1 MRRCQVAEG
10 FTEMP
15 AADIAA
21 LYIAL
26 VRFTGAVYPQR
37 LDLVDQVLASC
48 QEVRGPPAPTPPAAA
63 TTLPGLAEW
72 RAWNIRCLVPGE
84 RCRH

>member
-1 MRRCQVAEG
+1 
-10 FTEMP
+10 MP

-26 VRFTGAVYPQR
+26 VRFTAAVYPQR

-48 QEVRGPPAPTPPAAA
+48 QEVRAAVLNPQPQARSIPCCPATSWIASDAV
-63 TTLPGLAEW
+63 L
-72 RAWNIRCLVPGE
+72 R
-84 RCRH
+84 